1 MADPWSFFAAL
12 SAWRMAASRRR
23 TLCESPWLG
32 DQHDTGIKRRF
43 VLARAKRATEGV

>member
-12 SAWRMAASRRR
+12 AAWRMAASRRR

-32 DQHDTGIKRRF
+32 DRHASGIKRRF
-43 VLARAKRATEGV
+43 VLARAKGTPEAV